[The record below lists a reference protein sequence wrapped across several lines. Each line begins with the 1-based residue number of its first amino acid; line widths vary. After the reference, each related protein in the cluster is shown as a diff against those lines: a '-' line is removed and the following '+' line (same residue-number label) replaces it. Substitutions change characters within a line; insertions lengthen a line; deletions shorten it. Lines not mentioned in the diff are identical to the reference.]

1 MNSNSSNLGYRVLV
15 ETFDEV
21 LLSDISVV
29 TDIYIIIIVGIR
41 ENGICSVGLGTSRNL
56 YDAFYK
62 SMGEAMESCW
72 I

>member
-15 ETFDEV
+15 ETFDGI
-21 LLSDISVV
+21 LLSDISIM
-29 TDIYIIIIVGIR
+29 TDIYTIIIIRMR
-41 ENGICSVGLGTSRNL
+41 EYGICSVGLGTSTSL

-62 SMGEAMESCW
+62 SMGEAMGSCW

>member
-1 MNSNSSNLGYRVLV
+1 MGYRVLV

-41 ENGICSVGLGTSRNL
+41 ENGICSVGLGTSTNL
-56 YDAFYK
+56 YDAFYT
-62 SMGEAMESCW
+62 SMGEVMGSCW

>member
-15 ETFDEV
+15 ETFDGI
-21 LLSDISVV
+21 LLSDISIM
-29 TDIYIIIIVGIR
+29 TDIYTIIIIR
-41 ENGICSVGLGTSRNL
+41 MRKYGICSVGLGTSINL

-62 SMGEAMESCW
+62 SMGEAMGSCW

>member
-41 ENGICSVGLGTSRNL
+41 ENGICSVGFGTSRNL

-62 SMGEAMESCW
+62 SMGEAMGSCW